1 MSLILDA
8 LKKSEKSRHDAA
20 NSVLP
25 LIVTPQRA
33 RRRNSKSL
41 PLLPLAIIL
50 IAIAVIAALI
60 LFQGDETPDQTRVVE
75 TPRPEAAP
83 AVTPRE
89 PPPPAEPV
97 AARIQEAPEP
107 EPAPA
112 VTLEEPVAAPP
123 VEPEPAPEPVK
134 VDRSNARQEILQ
146 QAGILPAPDASSVPP
161 RLSTLGKQLR
171 DSVKP
176 LRLDFHVYST
186 DRRRRIVFLNGDE
199 YREGD
204 TVRSNLDVVRIIPE
218 GAVMT
223 WKDQRFLLTIE
234 D

>member
-8 LKKSEKSRHDAA
+8 LKKSEKSRHDEA

-25 LIVTPQRA
+25 LIVTPQRGS
-33 RRRNSKSL
+33 RRNSKSL
-41 PLLPLAIIL
+41 PLVPLAIIV
-50 IAIAVIAALI
+50 IAIAVIAALM
-60 LFQGDETPDQTRVVE
+60 LFQGDETPEQTRTVE
-75 TPRPEAAP
+75 TPRPEVAP
-83 AVTPRE
+83 PVTAPEPR
-89 PPPPAEPV
+89 PEPV
-97 AARIQEAPEP
+97 AARVQEAPAP

-112 VTLEEPVAAPP
+112 VAVEEPVVAPPAAPEP
-123 VEPEPAPEPVK
+123 VPEPVK
-134 VDRSNARQEILQ
+134 VDSRNARQEILQ
-146 QAGILPAPDASSVPP
+146 QAGILPAADASSVPP
-161 RLSTLGKQLR
+161 RLSTLGQQLR

-186 DRRRRIVFLNGDE
+186 DRRRRVVFLNGDE